1 MRVLFVSSG
10 NSNAGIIPFIKS
22 QGESLIEEGVDLEYF
37 TIKGKG
43 VKGYLK
49 NIPLLRNYINHN
61 KFDLIHAHYSLTA
74 FVVSLACIGKK
85 EPIIVSLMGSDTE
98 SSSIERYLIKIF
110 NLFFWSKIIVKSE
123 SMAKKMHISNVYIIP
138 NGINQSVFMPI
149 DMNVAKAKLGLK
161 KEIQYVLFAAN
172 PKRHVKN
179 YPLAENAYKLLNNKN
194 TELKV
199 VFGVEHKEMAL
210 YLNAASVVLLTSR
223 YEGSPNI
230 IKEAMACNRPIV
242 STDVGDV
249 KWITSK
255 TDGVFISKNTKKD
268 ISRSINKALSFSSNN
283 KHTNGVDRI
292 NMLKLGSKSVAKQ
305 LINLYSE
312 MV

>member
-172 PKRHVKN
+172 PQRHVKN

-292 NMLKLGSKSVAKQ
+292 NMLKLGSKSVAMQ